1 MKYITAI
8 FIKIKK
14 YFQVMKVDIDWDES
28 DDDDERKGKRGRRKG
43 LPRKLTQMNTNVT
56 VSF

>member
-1 MKYITAI
+1 
-8 FIKIKK
+8 
-14 YFQVMKVDIDWDES
+14 MKVDIDWDES